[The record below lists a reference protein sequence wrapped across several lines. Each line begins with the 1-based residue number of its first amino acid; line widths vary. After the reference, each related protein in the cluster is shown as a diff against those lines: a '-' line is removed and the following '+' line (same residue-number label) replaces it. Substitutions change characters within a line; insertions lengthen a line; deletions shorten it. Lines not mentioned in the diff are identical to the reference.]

1 MVATL
6 RKLTKHAIG
15 DYEEKAREEWV
26 TCHASQV
33 RRLTLPGG
41 YVFIASS
48 YHLPLRS
55 CKLP

>member
-15 DYEEKAREEWV
+15 DYEEKIREEWV

-33 RRLTLPGG
+33 RKITNGPFL
-41 YVFIASS
+41 
-48 YHLPLRS
+48 
-55 CKLP
+55 

>member
-48 YHLPLRS
+48 YYLPFNGY
-55 CKLP
+55 KLP